1 MPAFQWENLDG
12 NTGKVRAA
20 AVTTVAVKCGAW
32 IWPVKE
38 LAVLDLQSDKVI
50 CTYGGEEET
59 LDQT

>member
-1 MPAFQWENLDG
+1 VDG

-20 AVTTVAVKCGAW
+20 AMTTVPVKCGAW

-38 LAVLDLQSDKVI
+38 LAVLDLQSDKVK

>member
-1 MPAFQWENLDG
+1 MGLNVDG

-20 AVTTVAVKCGAW
+20 AVTTATVKCGAW

-38 LAVLDLQSDKVI
+38 LAVLDLQSDKVK
-50 CTYGGEEET
+50 CTDGVDEET